1 MPYTL
6 DSFHS
11 LNIQL
16 PSLLES
22 FCIGVF
28 DTSYI
33 SGVMVNNMV
42 NLPGFV
48 VVVVV
53 VVVVGSVGSVVVVV
67 GGVGSVVV
75 VVGVCVAKTKYM
87 EYNNTVKSTKVK
99 TSKK

>member
-53 VVVVGSVGSVVVVV
+53 VVGSVGSVVVVV